1 MSLTKVSEKIIL
13 NKLKNIENGNLK
25 LVNYDGKV
33 FQFTMDLEDYNGS
46 GGGRIEFWFEE
57 NNYGD
62 GKGLVF
68 VEDKWNDEQE
78 EYFDKLIDARKK
90 KGYTGGV
97 LTIKGAYSNKD
108 SELEKDDYL
117 NPVYQFIDCCLVIP
131 EE

>member
-1 MSLTKVSEKIIL
+1 MSDTDFLHTIEKD
-13 NKLKNIENGNLK
+13 NE
-25 LVNYDGKV
+25 NYDGKV